1 MIRVLVVDDHPVL
14 RAGLEAVLRTEPG
27 FVCVGT
33 AGDGHELLA
42 ALRHTRPDVVLLDWR
57 LGDEDGVALCRTLRA
72 ETAPPEVVLYTATA
86 DSGLEARRA
95 PPARTPWSRRA
106 PTSTSSSTPCAW
118 PRASAAERRKHAEWR
133 HPSPN
138 GANARSND
146 RPPLARRLSVGG
158 QGAEG
163 SLVGDG
169 CLSRTPPSGRPPSHT
184 RACAG

>member
-72 ETAPPEVVLYTATA
+72 ETAPPEVVLYTASSDEDLIVAAVDAGAHAVVEKGA
-86 DSGLEARRA
+86 DIDQLFDALRLAVRDRRA
-95 PPARTPWSRRA
+95 
-106 PTSTSSSTPCAW
+106 
-118 PRASAAERRKHAEWR
+118 AA
-133 HPSPN
+133 
-138 GANARSND
+138 
-146 RPPLARRLSVGG
+146 
-158 QGAEG
+158 
-163 SLVGDG
+163 
-169 CLSRTPPSGRPPSHT
+169 
-184 RACAG
+184 